1 MSHIEIAR
9 VLFFLSLLFRGL
21 EFMGFLNAFFMDSLG
36 FSNPLIK
43 FGSIIEVFSGTF
55 NFNSPFPYKIAVF
68 I

>member
-43 FGSIIEVFSGTF
+43 FGSIIE
-55 NFNSPFPYKIAVF
+55 AVY
-68 I
+68 